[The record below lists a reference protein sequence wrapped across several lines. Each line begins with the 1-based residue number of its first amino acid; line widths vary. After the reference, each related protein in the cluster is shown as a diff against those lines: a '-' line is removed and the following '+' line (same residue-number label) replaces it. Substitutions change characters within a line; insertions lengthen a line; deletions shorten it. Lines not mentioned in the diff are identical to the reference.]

1 MLTQLGNFVL
11 RWTSATNPWT
21 NVYGLARTLMAS
33 SLLLTLLFNGP
44 QTLFHPAIGLGEGA
58 ICTPGTASALG
69 YYCMFDSLEVA
80 RWVAIVL
87 LAVIASGWRPRLTGI
102 VHWWLTASVMWNA
115 VLADGG
121 EQVGTVLLLLL
132 IPVTL
137 TDPRKW
143 HWQSLPQADE
153 PGDALLAQRLVA
165 MCSLVLVR
173 IQMAV
178 LYFHASA
185 GKFKVD
191 EWADGTVL
199 YYWFTHPTYG
209 LTEFRK
215 ELLWPIITNSTVLAL
230 VTWSVLILEALL
242 AAGLLVDRKYW
253 RYFLVA
259 GLLFHLG
266 ICLIHGIPSFVMVM
280 FGGVIL
286 FYRPVDQ
293 VFRLPAFL
301 RRRAE
306 SGARPERPEAA
317 AAATT
322 A

>member
-1 MLTQLGNFVL
+1 MLTRLGNSVL

-33 SLLLTLLFNGP
+33 SLLITLLLNDT
-44 QTLFHPAIGLGEGA
+44 QTLFHPAVGIGEGA
-58 ICTPGTASALG
+58 ICTPGTASEFG
-69 YYCMFDSLEVA
+69 YYCYFDSLEVA

-87 LAVIASGWRPRLTGI
+87 LGVIASGWRPRLTGI
-102 VHWWLTASVMWNA
+102 LHWWLTASLMWNA
-115 VLADGG
+115 ILADGG
-121 EQVGTVLLLLL
+121 EQVATVLLLLL

-143 HWQSLPQADE
+143 HWQSLPPTDK

-165 MCSLVLVR
+165 MGSLILVR

-209 LTEFRK
+209 LTDFRK
-215 ELLWPIITNSTVLAL
+215 ELVWPLITNSTLLAMT
-230 VTWSVLILEALL
+230 TWSVLALEALL
-242 AAGLLVDRKYW
+242 AAGLLIDRKYW
-253 RYFLVA
+253 RYFLAA
-259 GLLFHLG
+259 GILFHLG

-280 FGGVIL
+280 FGGLIL

-293 VFRLPAFL
+293 VFGLPAVL
-301 RRRAE
+301 RRRVE
-306 SGARPERPEAA
+306 SSAPAKPDDAA
-317 AAATT
+317 AAAPTP
-322 A
+322 